1 MKPFRILDPNS
12 PERMVRGVCALAV
25 MTKAPQ
31 AGRVKTRLVP
41 PLTPEEAAEL
51 NKCFLRDTAAAI
63 SIACSRRPGG
73 DEGKRDFKPESGAS
87 HSEATTGACG
97 IAVYTPV
104 GAESA
109 YTYIL
114 PADFSLLPQ
123 RGEKF
128 GERLYLAVEDLV
140 QCGFGSVCLIDSDS
154 PTVSAEN
161 FTEAVELLSTTE
173 DRVVLG
179 PSDDGGYYLIG
190 VKKPH
195 RHLFEQID
203 WSTERVLNQTIQRAS
218 EMGIEVKLLPTGYD
232 VDDSAGLRRLC
243 NELLTDTTSSDI
255 APHTRKFLASLVERK
270 KLQASARRGERR
282 MAKWNEMKR
291 ALVTGAAGLI
301 GSHIVD
307 LLVREGWQVRALD
320 NLEPQ
325 THRRGKPAWV
335 NSKAE
340 FIEGDMRN
348 RDAITA
354 TLDDIDVIFHQA
366 AYGGYMPE
374 IAKYVHVNSLGTAQ
388 MLEVIREKNLPIKKI
403 IVASS
408 QAVYSEGAGE
418 CPKHGLVFPS
428 VRPIEQLRR
437 GDWQV
442 HCPICGAI
450 TKNVPTPENAP
461 IGGETVYGLT
471 KVDQERL
478 VLLWGK
484 QIGIPTVALRYSCTY
499 GPRQS
504 IFNPYTGVIAIFC
517 TRLLNNL
524 PPVLYEDGEQT
535 RDFSFVA
542 DVARANLLAS
552 QTDKLDGLP
561 VNIGSACGT
570 PIHEIAEQLG
580 DILKIDIAPE
590 VNGEFR
596 PGEMRHLTSDTTL
609 ARSAGYKPTV
619 DLSEGILR
627 YIDWIR
633 KQSDIRD
640 YFSEASDIL
649 KNKGIVH
656 RVAR

>member
-1 MKPFRILDPNS
+1 
-12 PERMVRGVCALAV
+12 
-25 MTKAPQ
+25 
-31 AGRVKTRLVP
+31 
-41 PLTPEEAAEL
+41 
-51 NKCFLRDTAAAI
+51 
-63 SIACSRRPGG
+63 
-73 DEGKRDFKPESGAS
+73 
-87 HSEATTGACG
+87 
-97 IAVYTPV
+97 
-104 GAESA
+104 
-109 YTYIL
+109 
-114 PADFSLLPQ
+114 
-123 RGEKF
+123 
-128 GERLYLAVEDLV
+128 
-140 QCGFGSVCLIDSDS
+140 
-154 PTVSAEN
+154 
-161 FTEAVELLSTTE
+161 
-173 DRVVLG
+173 
-179 PSDDGGYYLIG
+179 
-190 VKKPH
+190 
-195 RHLFEQID
+195 
-203 WSTERVLNQTIQRAS
+203 
-218 EMGIEVKLLPTGYD
+218 
-232 VDDSAGLRRLC
+232 
-243 NELLTDTTSSDI
+243 
-255 APHTRKFLASLVERK
+255 
-270 KLQASARRGERR
+270 
-282 MAKWNEMKR
+282 MKR

-301 GSHIVD
+301 GSHVVD

-320 NLEPQ
+320 NLDPQ
-325 THRRGKPAWV
+325 THRRGKPAWI
-335 NSKAE
+335 NPNAE
-340 FIEGDMRN
+340 FIQGDMRN

-354 TLDDIDVIFHQA
+354 ALDGIDIVFHQA

-374 IAKYVHVNSLGTAQ
+374 IVKFVHVNSLGTAQ

-403 IVASS
+403 VVASS

-450 TKNVPTPENAP
+450 TKSAPTPENAP
-461 IGGETVYGLT
+461 VGGETVYGLT

-535 RDFSFVA
+535 RDFSFVE
-542 DVARANLLAS
+542 DIARANLLVAEI
-552 QTDKLDGLP
+552 DKLDGLP

-570 PIHEIAEQLG
+570 PIREIAEQLA
-580 DILKIDIAPE
+580 DILGIDIAPE
-590 VNGEFR
+590 INGEFR

-619 DLSEGILR
+619 DLNKGISR

-656 RVAR
+656 RVTR